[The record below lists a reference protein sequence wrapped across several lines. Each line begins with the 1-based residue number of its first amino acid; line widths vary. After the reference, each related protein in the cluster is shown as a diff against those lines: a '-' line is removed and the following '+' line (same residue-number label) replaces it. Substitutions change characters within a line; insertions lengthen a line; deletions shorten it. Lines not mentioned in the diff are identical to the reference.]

1 MVSGGEACV
10 RVKRDEQLGDHDE
23 RCSVRVDFAPSFH
36 EFDDRS
42 WGVQKDEALAK
53 EMQVHDIAW
62 KPVGRVGETEGSDE
76 TNRSVS
82 PNLLR
87 ATRVGFVAGR

>member
-1 MVSGGEACV
+1 MCPAPQLEE
-10 RVKRDEQLGDHDE
+10 RVKSWSAVVRPVSELRDEQLGDHDE

-62 KPVGRVGETEGSDE
+62 KPVGRGVGEE
-76 TNRSVS
+76 
-82 PNLLR
+82 
-87 ATRVGFVAGR
+87 RVR